1 MQLGNIRL
9 MKEISLESSEFI
21 SGGGFCNMLAV
32 AGGVI
37 AVGSAAA
44 AFKIIAV
51 TAAFNPAMGVIGLG
65 LAAGGLYCAAST

>member
-1 MQLGNIRL
+1 MHSENIKL

-32 AGGVI
+32 AGGVV

-44 AFKIIAV
+44 AFKIIVV
-51 TAAFNPAMGVIGLG
+51 TAAFTPGIAVIGLG
-65 LAAGGLYCAAST
+65 LAAGGMYCAFSS

>member
-1 MQLGNIRL
+1 MQLENIKL
-9 MKEISLESSEFI
+9 MKEISLENSEFI

-32 AGGVI
+32 AGGVV

-51 TAAFNPAMGVIGLG
+51 SSAFVPGMAIIGLG
-65 LAAGGLYCAAST
+65 IAAGGIYCQATS